1 MDATEG
7 QLDYALRKK
16 LACAAYTLTATYDTA
31 ISSWFQT
38 QL

>member
-1 MDATEG
+1 LEAQEG

-16 LACAAYTLTATYDTA
+16 LACAAYTLTASYDTA
-31 ISSWFQT
+31 ISTWFQT